1 MPLVSIIT
9 AIHNGLAFNELFYES
24 LVRYTVNPYELI
36 IIDNASDD
44 GSREYFESKGAIVI
58 RNAENY
64 SYPYCQNQG
73 IRAATGDYLAFLNND
88 LIMSPRWDEILVEA
102 CKRHAVDVISGSGIE
117 NLGNLADTRAI
128 DRKWK
133 RTKNPLSIFGF
144 SKANLSLMHRLMYGN
159 WEKFCEKKFKKFGY
173 DIVEGIVGNN
183 VMITRNG
190 LNIVG
195 LWDERIQEA
204 DFDLFMRT
212 KKRSIEVGDIKP
224 CQIALGSFIHHFGK
238 MTVKYAVKRK
248 PFADQDRQLRL
259 VEKWKEEEVDE
270 LHPNNKTIRKR

>member
-1 MPLVSIIT
+1 MPLISIIT

-24 LVRYTVNPYELI
+24 LAKYTEASYELI

-44 GSREYFESKGAIVI
+44 GSREYFESRGAMVI

-73 IRAATGDYLAFLNND
+73 IRVAKGEYLAFLNND
-88 LIMSPRWDEILVEA
+88 LVMSPGWDSILIEC
-102 CKRHAVDVISGSGIE
+102 CKRHSVDVISASGIE
-117 NLGNLADTRAI
+117 NLGNLADTRSI

-133 RTKNPLSIFGF
+133 RTKNPLSLFGF
-144 SKANLSLMHRLMYGN
+144 SKKNLALMHRLMYGK
-159 WEKFCEKKFKKFGY
+159 WEKFCRQKFQQFGY

-183 VMITRNG
+183 VMITRRG

-212 KKRSIEVGDIKP
+212 KKRSNEMADIKP
-224 CQIALGSFIHHFGK
+224 CQIAMGAFIHHYGK

-248 PFADQDRQLRL
+248 PFADNDKQLRL
-259 VEKWKEEEVDE
+259 VEKWTSEEVNE
-270 LHPNNKTIRKR
+270 LHPNNETLRKR

>member
-24 LVRYTVNPYELI
+24 LVKYTVSPFELI

-44 GSREYFESKGAIVI
+44 GSREYFESRGAVVI
-58 RNAENY
+58 KNKENY

-73 IRAATGDYLAFLNND
+73 IEVSKGEYLAFLNND
-88 LIMSPRWDEILVEA
+88 LIMSPHWDQILIEA
-102 CKRHAVDVISGSGIE
+102 CRKHQVDVISGSGIE
-117 NLGNLADTRAI
+117 NLGNLPDTRAM

-144 SKANLSLMHRLMYGN
+144 SKTNLALMHRLMYGN
-159 WEKFCEKKFKKFGY
+159 WEKFCRKKFDKFGY
-173 DIVEGIVGNN
+173 EIVEGIVGNN
-183 VMITRNG
+183 VMITRHG

-212 KKRSIEVGDIKP
+212 KKRSLETGDIKP
-224 CQIALGSFIHHFGK
+224 CQIALGSFIHHYGK

-248 PFADQDRQLRL
+248 PFADQDKQLRL
-259 VEKWKEEEVDE
+259 VEKWKAEEVDE